1 MFLVAVGIRSRFRR
15 HAFDIA
21 CLALGLSASAG
32 ASMLVPCIARAQSTT
47 GTVVTGTVVDA
58 ATGLPVRADIVFG
71 TRRALRSDSLGRFT
85 LRAVPTGSVTLLV
98 RAVGYRANSTPLLV
112 AGGDSAMHVTVRMA
126 TITAMLSSVKTIA
139 IREEREQFDETV
151 QTSALTIRGS
161 ELSNIPA
168 LGERDALRAIAFLP
182 GVSARNDFS
191 TSFNV
196 RGGEADQNL
205 VMLDGI
211 PIYNPFH
218 LGGLFGT
225 FIDAAVGEVE
235 LLTGGFSAR
244 HGGKLS
250 SVLDVKSAEETRSGV
265 HGSTD
270 LSLLATSSRLAGSH
284 GNGRFAWSMAGRRT
298 YVDKVMQAMK
308 GSDVF
313 PYHFQDAQL
322 HMRLLMP
329 RGGTLSATAYTG
341 KDVLDGNPGITESA
355 TTALGVNSLTV
366 DWGNSV
372 GGVTYTQPLGA
383 RSTLVQQLSKSAFRT
398 AFAVPTDTIT
408 FAQEM
413 RDVRVA
419 GRLKH
424 VAGAHDFTVGY
435 ETSSQRSAY
444 RESIPFTEKPAFP
457 DALASGGD
465 TLIAQRNTVA
475 SLFIDDTWRV
485 GDRLTLRPGVR
496 VEHVGQLGWQGAS
509 PRIAAKYRVS
519 RNFALTASAGS
530 YVQWTHAVRNEDLPL
545 RLFDFWMTA
554 DEQVPVAS
562 AIHLVLGAEHWLS
575 PTQFLRV
582 ESYHKSFDGL
592 VEPASSVDPRVRP
605 SLLREYTGTAYGVD
619 VYARQLERAGFSGW
633 FAYSYAMSY
642 RERDDLRY
650 FAAHDR
656 RHSANMVMSYAPNAA
671 WTFGMH
677 AGASTGTPYTGWAGH
692 MTRWYFDPVLKTWAP
707 GSKRHDGDVVH
718 GARNAER
725 LPFYTRLD
733 VSVERRI
740 DMAWATLRPTLSVVN
755 LFDRRNV
762 MMYALD
768 DSESPSRIVSFSQLP
783 FVPSIG
789 MRLDF

>member
-1 MFLVAVGIRSRFRR
+1 MFLEAVGTRSRSRS
-15 HAFDIA
+15 HVLAA
-21 CLALGLSASAG
+21 TCLALVVSAG
-32 ASMLVPCIARAQSTT
+32 AAMLVPSAARAQS
-47 GTVVTGTVVDA
+47 VAGTVVDA
-58 ATGLPVRADIVFG
+58 ATGLPVRAEIVLG
-71 TRRALRSDSLGRFT
+71 TRGSVRSDSLGRFT
-85 LRAVPTGSVTLLV
+85 LRDVPTGSATLNV
-98 RAVGYRANSTPLLV
+98 RAIGYRAQTSSLLV
-112 AGGDSAMHVTVRMA
+112 GRADSLLHVTVRMRALSA
-126 TITAMLSSVKTIA
+126 TLMSVKTVA
-139 IREEREQFDETV
+139 GRAEREQFDERV
-151 QTSALTIRGS
+151 QTSALMIRGS

-182 GVSARNDFS
+182 GVGARNDFS

-235 LLTGGFSAR
+235 LLTGGFSSR

-250 SVLDVKSAEETRSGV
+250 SVLDVKSAEETRPGV

-298 YVDKVMQAMK
+298 YVDKLMQAMK

-313 PYHFQDAQL
+313 PYHFRDGQL

-329 RGGTLSATAYTG
+329 RGGSLSATGYSG
-341 KDVLDGNPGITESA
+341 KDVLDGSPGITESA
-355 TTALGVNSLTV
+355 STPLSENGVTF

-372 GGVTYTQPLGA
+372 GGVTYTQPVGT
-383 RSTLVQQLSKSAFRT
+383 RSTLVQQLSQSGFRT
-398 AFAVPTDTIT
+398 AFAVPTDSIT
-408 FAQEM
+408 FAQDM
-413 RDVRVA
+413 RDTRLA
-419 GRLKH
+419 GRLEH
-424 VAGAHDFTVGY
+424 EAGDHKLTVGY
-435 ETSSQRSAY
+435 ELSSQRSAY
-444 RESIPFTEKPAFP
+444 REVIPYTEKPTFP
-457 DALASGGD
+457 DALSSDGD
-465 TLIAQRNTVA
+465 TLIAQRNTAA

-485 GDRLTLRPGVR
+485 NDRLTLRPGVR
-496 VEHVGQLGWQGAS
+496 VEHVSNLGWQGAS
-509 PRIAAKYRVS
+509 PRIAAKYRLT
-519 RNFALTASAGS
+519 RDFALTASAGR

-554 DEQVPVAS
+554 DAQVPVSTAT
-562 AIHLVLGAEHWLS
+562 HLVMGAEHWLS
-575 PTQFLRV
+575 ETQFLRV
-582 ESYHKSFDGL
+582 ESYHKSYNGL

-605 SLLREYTGTAYGVD
+605 SLLREFTGTAYGVD

-642 RERDDLRY
+642 RERDDARY

-656 RHSANMVMSYAPNAA
+656 RHSANMVMSYAPSAA
-671 WTFGMH
+671 WTIGMH

-692 MTRWYFDPVLKTWAP
+692 MTRWYFDPVLKEWAP
-707 GSKRHDGDVVH
+707 GSRRHDGDVVH

-740 DMAWATLRPTLSVVN
+740 DMDWATLHPTFSVVN

-762 MMYALD
+762 MMYTLD
-768 DSESPSRIVSFSQLP
+768 ESESPSRITSFSQLP

-789 MRLDF
+789 MRMNF

>member
-1 MFLVAVGIRSRFRR
+1 MTCV
-15 HAFDIA
+15 
-21 CLALGLSASAG
+21 ALGLLVSVG
-32 ASMLVPCIARAQSTT
+32 ASMLLPRMSRAQSSDTT
-47 GTVVTGTVVDA
+47 RAAPAARSNTALVDRTVVTGTVVDA
-58 ATGLPVRADIVFG
+58 ATGVPIRADIVLG
-71 TRRALRSDSLGRFT
+71 TRRAVRSDSLGRFT
-85 LRAVPTGSVTLLV
+85 VRDVPTGSATLWV
-98 RAVGYRANSTPLLV
+98 RAIGYRANNTSMLV
-112 AGGDSAMHVTVRMA
+112 GHGDSLLTITVRMRA
-126 TITAMLSSVKTIA
+126 ITATLTSVNTIA
-139 IREEREQFDETV
+139 SRAEREQFDEAV
-151 QTSALTIRGS
+151 RTSALTIRGS
-161 ELSNIPA
+161 ELSSIPA

-244 HGGKLS
+244 YGGKLS
-250 SVLDVKSAEETRSGV
+250 SVLDVTSAEETRPGV

-284 GNGRFAWSMAGRRT
+284 GNGRFAWSVAGRRT
-298 YVDKVMQAMK
+298 YVDKVMQVMK

-313 PYHFQDAQL
+313 PYHFQDGQL

-355 TTALGVNSLTV
+355 TSALSENSLTF

-383 RSTLVQQLSKSAFRT
+383 RSTLVQQLSQSAFRT
-398 AFAVPTDTIT
+398 AFAVPNDTIT

-413 RDVRVA
+413 RDLRVA
-419 GRLKH
+419 GRLEH
-424 VAGAHDFTVGY
+424 VAGDHDLTVGY
-435 ETSSQRSAY
+435 ELSSQRSAY
-444 RESIPFTEKPAFP
+444 RELIPYMEKSAFP
-457 DALASGGD
+457 DALASDGD
-465 TLIAQRNTVA
+465 TLIAQRNRAV

-496 VEHVGQLGWQGAS
+496 VEHVSHLGWQGAS

-519 RNFALTASAGS
+519 RDLALTASAGR

-554 DEQVPVAS
+554 DEQVPVSTAT
-562 AIHLVLGAEHWLS
+562 HLVLGAEHWLS
-575 PTQFLRV
+575 ATQFLRV
-582 ESYHKSFDGL
+582 ESYHKSYDGL
-592 VEPASSVDPRVRP
+592 VEPSSSVDPRVRP
-605 SLLREYTGTAYGVD
+605 SLLREFTGAAYGVD

-642 RERDDLRY
+642 RERDDQRY

-656 RHSANMVMSYAPNAA
+656 RHSANMVMSYTPNAV

-707 GSKRHDGDVVH
+707 GSKRNDGDVVH

-733 VSVERRI
+733 LSVERRI
-740 DMAWATLRPTLSVVN
+740 DMNWATLRPTLSVVN

-762 MMYALD
+762 MMYTLES
-768 DSESPSRIVSFSQLP
+768 SESPSRITSFSQLP